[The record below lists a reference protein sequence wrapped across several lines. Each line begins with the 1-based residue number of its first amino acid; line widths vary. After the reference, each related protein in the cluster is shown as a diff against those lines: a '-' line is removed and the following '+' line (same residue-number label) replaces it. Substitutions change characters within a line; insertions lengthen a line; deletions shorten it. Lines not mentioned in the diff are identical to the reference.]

1 MELEYDAGQPL
12 DLQISLRMGQAFRW
26 QADSDGWFSGVVR
39 GQFIQLRKV
48 RDGRLEFQ
56 AAPGPDATAAA
67 ILRDYLR
74 LDEDIAAIYADLA
87 NRDPKV
93 AELVAKYRGLRI
105 LRQEP
110 WECLVAYCCSAPN
123 SVSQIRRLVGRLA
136 EHYGEPIPL
145 NGEVQHCFPT
155 RERLAMVDESELRR
169 LKFGLHARRI
179 ALISREVANGSL
191 NLDTLRKREIPCSE
205 VRKCLK
211 SYRGISD
218 KIADCV
224 SLFSL
229 DKPEAFPI
237 DRHIRSA
244 LTSYFPGGKTLS
256 DAKLRDQALERFGR
270 YAGYAGQFLFYE
282 ERPVQNQRISYRRS
296 VLPIPPSPGNVL

>member
-12 DLQISLRMGQAFRW
+12 DLQTSLRMGQAFRW
-26 QADSDGWFSGVVR
+26 EKAGDGWFSGVVR

-67 ILRDYLR
+67 ILSDYLR
-74 LDEDIAAIYADLA
+74 LDEDITIIYDYISK
-87 NRDPKV
+87 RDGKV

-110 WECLVAYCCSAPN
+110 WECLVAYILSAQSPIRRIGEN
-123 SVSQIRRLVGRLA
+123 VTALSDRFGSRIVPGVSDFPTPRQLAEVSQDEISQVLVGFKRYA
-136 EHYGEPIPL
+136 
-145 NGEVQHCFPT
+145 V
-155 RERLAMVDESELRR
+155 S
-169 LKFGLHARRI
+169 
-179 ALISREVANGSL
+179 ISRAAREVASGR
-191 NLDTLRKREIPCSE
+191 LDLDGLAKLDYEPAKQR
-205 VRKCLK
+205 LK
-211 SYRGISD
+211 QCYGVGD

-224 SLFSL
+224 LLFSL

-237 DRHIRSA
+237 DRHIGRA
-244 LTSYFPGGKTLS
+244 LSDNYFPGGKTPS
-256 DAKLRDQALERFGR
+256 DTKLRDWAQERFGT

-282 ERPVQNQRISYRRS
+282 KRPVQNQRISYRRS
-296 VLPIPPSPGNVL
+296 ALPIPLPPGNVL